1 MAKFPRADL
10 YLIRVFG
17 LKTCKIV
24 RMIGFLKNKGW
35 ISLKVLIICVI
46 RDSNPDISCYCKLIM
61 PQQHQR
67 MTEPASNVASCS
79 GTAMEKS
86 SSPPSEIAI
95 GIDIGT
101 SPCCVSV
108 WNGSHYGK
116 FMLHQSLNIYF
127 GAFVETVY
135 QHEFDCKKARKDS
148 LPWWS
153 IMKRKYLR

>member
-24 RMIGFLKNKGW
+24 RMIGFLKSQQIKLQGWHLTLDSGKYKGW

-95 GIDIGT
+95 GIDI
-101 SPCCVSV
+101 
-108 WNGSHYGK
+108 
-116 FMLHQSLNIYF
+116 
-127 GAFVETVY
+127 ETVY